1 MILSEILRDSN
12 YRLSQFTDEKINR
25 LEENIIVK
33 IDKNF

>member
-1 MILSEILRDSN
+1 MILSGILRDSN
-12 YRLSQFTDEKINR
+12 YLLSQFTDENINR